1 MLSPVRPN
9 IILYVKIKSAIGWLE
24 FNDPFQHKYAYIRS
38 EKSAI
43 NLLRS
48 RLGRFNAFNLAG
60 WLISLK
66 PMNLLVNKYQMSTTN
81 PRDAQH
87 HGKRAANKG
96 GRSV

>member
-1 MLSPVRPN
+1 M
-9 IILYVKIKSAIGWLE
+9 KSAIGWLE

-48 RLGRFNAFNLAG
+48 TLGRFNAFNLAG
-60 WLISLK
+60 RLISLK
-66 PMNLLVNKYQMSTTN
+66 PINLLVNKYQLSMTH
-81 PRDAQH
+81 PRHALH
-87 HGKRAANKG
+87 HGKCAANKG